1 MRGATLKK
9 KVTSVKHKPA
19 SAGGIAMPG
28 GLTASRKKS
37 VTIIT
42 LSAGVGAV
50 VWIGRRTEDREEQ
63 VEQVAE
69 RTAAADRMS

>member
-1 MRGATLKK
+1 
-9 KVTSVKHKPA
+9 
-19 SAGGIAMPG
+19 MPG